1 MAVNQII
8 FDPIT
13 QRTKNILIDIEA
25 AMVQWDED
33 GDLDLYIK
41 LTTTAKKLNGS
52 SIRAEIIRGLADMVV
67 GGTEPGSTKRDG
79 VTPGPYTDIT
89 DAITDYILF
98 MVEGDITD
106 PTTAMSFA

>member
-8 FDPIT
+8 FDPTT

-33 GDLDLYIK
+33 GDLDLYVK
-41 LTTTAKKLNGS
+41 LTTAAKKLNGD
-52 SIRAEIIRGLADMVV
+52 SIRAETIRGLKDMVIGGV
-67 GGTEPGSTKRDG
+67 GGTKRDG
-79 VTPGPYTDIT
+79 TTPGPYTDIT

-98 MVEGDITD
+98 MVEGDIHD
-106 PTTAMSFA
+106 PATAMSFAT

>member
-8 FDPIT
+8 FDPTT
-13 QRTKNILIDIEA
+13 QNTKNILIDIEA

-33 GDLDLYIK
+33 GELDLYIK
-41 LTTTAKKLNGS
+41 LTTSAKKLNGS
-52 SIRAEIIRGLADMVV
+52 DIKAETIRGLTDMVIGGV
-67 GGTEPGSTKRDG
+67 GGTYRDG

-98 MVEGDITD
+98 IVEGSVLD
-106 PTTAMSFA
+106 PTTAMSFT